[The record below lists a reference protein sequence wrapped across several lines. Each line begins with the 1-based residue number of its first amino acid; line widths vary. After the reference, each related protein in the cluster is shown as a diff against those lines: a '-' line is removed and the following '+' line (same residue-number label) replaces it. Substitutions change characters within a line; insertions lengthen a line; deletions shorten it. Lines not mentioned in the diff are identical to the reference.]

1 MIRLLLGLP
10 VAGVIT
16 VSLFLLMRYLVLV
29 EGAEQKEDEL
39 TTISITR
46 PDRDEDVNRRDRNKP
61 DRPEQAEAPP
71 PPPPMQVNSRVDPAT
86 LAGNMA
92 MPDFGVDVG
101 SLDAP
106 TDRTAIPLVT
116 VPPIYPD
123 RAASRGIEGWVV
135 VEFDITPAGTVEN
148 PRVIDALPAKTFDR
162 AALKAI
168 RKWKFKPQ
176 IVNGQPVA
184 QFNKEYQITF
194 QLDK

>member
-29 EGAEQKEDEL
+29 EGAEQKDEEL

-46 PDRDEDVNRRDRNKP
+46 PERDEDVNRRDRNKP

-86 LAGNMA
+86 LAGNMS

-148 PRVIDALPAKTFDR
+148 PRVIDALPQGTFDR

-176 IVNGQPVA
+176 IVNGNPVA